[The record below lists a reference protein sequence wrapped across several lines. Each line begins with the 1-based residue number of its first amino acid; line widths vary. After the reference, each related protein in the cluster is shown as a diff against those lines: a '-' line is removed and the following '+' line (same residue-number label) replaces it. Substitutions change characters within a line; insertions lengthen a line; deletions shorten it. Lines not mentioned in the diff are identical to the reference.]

1 MGKLLVDEQERD
13 FLIGDI
19 VRFADGDIHR
29 LINDGTEEFVYA
41 SVTTQSIIM
50 VIHIGENYYE
60 QRFSVKFF

>member
-1 MGKLLVDEQERD
+1 MLVDEQERD